1 MRVQGNLRVTD
12 ANNPNFY
19 PQLIKVISDIT
30 KQLNTLSEGFI
41 AASTSA
47 STAAP
52 TAGSYNQGDRI
63 LNTAPIEA
71 GGVGSKYVITQWIC
85 VASGSPGTWVA
96 CRSLTGN

>member
-12 ANNPNFY
+12 ANNQNFY

-52 TAGSYNQGDRI
+52 TAGSYSQGDRI
-63 LNTAPIEA
+63 LNSSPVEA
-71 GGVGSKYVITQWIC
+71 GTAGSKYVVTGWIC
-85 VASGSPGTWVA
+85 VSSGSPGTWLQ
-96 CRSLTGN
+96 CRVLTGN